1 MTDLLWADPFENK
14 KDAKTLDFK
23 HNDLRN
29 ISCFFGLS
37 PVNALLKKEKLIS
50 IVRAHQ
56 VKPKGYEFHDWEGSF
71 PPVITI
77 FSAPNYEGLENDAAV
92 LISTDKGGV
101 DVKTFNENPDQP
113 SIYEDNLDMFTLM
126 QPKMESLIMRMF
138 SDILAFGTNR
148 AIPGL
153 AKSISRENSIDFD
166 YMKKIIESSNNAKE
180 PAQQKAPTKIQVN
193 LKNRKPQAKKAD
205 D

>member
-1 MTDLLWADPFENK
+1 MTDLLWADPFEK
-14 KDAKTLDFK
+14 KSDAKTFSYK
-23 HNDLRN
+23 ENDLRN
-29 ISCFFGLS
+29 ISVFFGLA
-37 PVNALLKKEKLIS
+37 PVQALLKKESLIS

-71 PPVITI
+71 PNVITI
-77 FSAPNYEGLENDAAV
+77 FSAPNYEGLENEAAV

-101 DVKTFNENPDQP
+101 DIKTFNENLDQP

-153 AKSISRENSIDFD
+153 AKSISREQSIDFD
-166 YMKKIIESSNNAKE
+166 YMKKIVESSKNARE
-180 PAQQKAPTKIQVN
+180 PPKQKAPTKIQVN
-193 LKNRKPQAKKAD
+193 LKNRKALVKPLSD
-205 D
+205 